1 MPKRLFALQPQIDCD
16 LFAMWHQVIF
26 YWTLV
31 ARHLARCFETSPQ
44 LRPPPTPLPDSI
56 SAADYQISLSAA
68 QQNQIREIFELFDTD
83 GGGYIDKKELQFA
96 MSALGFQ
103 SDTQLKEKKSETAN
117 LMDAILS
124 DGTVTL
130 AEFSALMTGEVLGSN
145 PYEELQAVFGALS
158 MSDGEEKHD
167 NLITLGKL
175 QAACMKFGVSLPH
188 V

>member
-1 MPKRLFALQPQIDCD
+1 MAVVCD
-16 LFAMWHQVIF
+16 LGETWDQVIF

-44 LRPPPTPLPDSI
+44 LRPHPTPLPDSI
-56 SAADYQISLSAA
+56 SASDYQISLSAA

-83 GGGYIDKKELQFA
+83 GGGFIDKKELQFA

-103 SDTQLKEKKSETAN
+103 AEAHLKEKKTETAN
-117 LMDAILS
+117 LLDSILS

-145 PYEELQAVFGALS
+145 PYEELQAVFAALS
-158 MSDGEEKHD
+158 MSDGESRHD

-175 QAACMKFGVSLPH
+175 QACCKKFEVSIS
-188 V
+188 